1 MSLRFYLKKFA
12 FIIPVMTLMTE
23 PATAQPTIS
32 AVTPAANTNS
42 APRSTPVT
50 VRFSQSLN
58 AGSTAALRVFS
69 NQRGGLRSG
78 NSGLVSLNN
87 DLLSFTPTFSF
98 RAGETVKVTVTTTA
112 QSSSGALAT
121 PRGFQFTAAASGGNG
136 VFTNGS
142 NVGTGSNPYNVTLAD
157 IDNDGDLDI
166 LAPDFGGAAVS
177 IQLNRGNGLYSGS
190 ASTSVGSQPRSV
202 TAADIDGDG
211 DLDLLTAN
219 YNANTAS
226 VRFNN
231 GSGVFS
237 GGADLMVGSQP
248 QSITTADVDGD
259 GDLDFLV
266 ANGAGGS
273 VSVRLNDG
281 TGTFGG
287 GTTVTVG
294 SFPFNVTTGDV
305 DGDGDFDLLT
315 ANMGTGS
322 NTVSVR
328 LNNGS
333 GVFTAG
339 TDAVMGSRPRWIALG
354 DLNNDGKLDLLS
366 ANFGSNDAS
375 VRFNNGSG
383 VFSGGTELAAGSGP
397 SSVAAADID
406 GDGDLDMLV
415 SNFFSNSVTIRL
427 NNGSGVFGASTTFL
441 TNVNPNGIATGDVD
455 NDGDLD
461 LLSANFGSNT
471 LNVGFNNVIT
481 ITDLVVST
489 PENVS
494 GTYRNVTVTG
504 PATGGTGIATL
515 TDTLKVL
522 GTLTIQDG
530 GTLLTACK
538 PLIGTGNFQL
548 EAGGTLGICDP
559 LGIELTGNTGS
570 VRLSG
575 TRSFSNDASYI
586 YNGTVAQVTGGALP
600 SQVRNL
606 TTTNASNVTLNAAET
621 VMQALTVGSSGNL
634 VLNGRALTLP
644 SSATGTA
651 LVVNSGT
658 GIVQGNTALMQ
669 RYIDPSVNAGLGYRH
684 YSAPVAAT
692 TVADLSTPGFTPV
705 LNNGY
710 NSAASP
716 GQVTPFPTV
725 FGYDQSR
732 LATVTSNY
740 SAFDKGWFSPLSTSD
755 ALTVGRGYTVNIM
768 AAETIDFTGALNSGD
783 LAVPLARNAGA
794 TAADAGWALVGNPY
808 PAPLDWSLVNS
819 ADRPNLDAALYV
831 FESSSQYSG
840 SYRTYTNGV
849 GSGNPLIGSSQ
860 GFCVRVSAGQTTGS
874 LTFRNAQRV
883 TSYANQV
890 PMRRGAADI
899 RPLVQLDLQGA
910 TGPADALFVY
920 AETGATSG
928 LDSQYDAVKL
938 PNPSGLNLAAL
949 TANGEAQAIAG
960 MTKFTTVTVLPLRIG
975 VPSAG
980 SYTLRAAQLLNLP
993 SGLDAYLFD
1002 TQTNQQINLRQ
1013 QASYTFGVSP
1023 QQALQTMNGRF
1034 ELRFGPAT
1042 GPLATAT
1049 AQAGFEL
1056 MVYPNPAHAKLTVSM
1071 PNTAGAVALKAGIY
1085 NSLGQQVRANIPL
1098 SGTGTTIDV
1107 SGLSKGI
1114 YTIRVHAGS
1123 TPVVK
1128 RVVIE

>member
-1 MSLRFYLKKFA
+1 MNLRFYLRKLAFGVPFA
-12 FIIPVMTLMTE
+12 GLYAGM
-23 PATAQPTIS
+23 AAAQPTIS
-32 AVTPAANTNS
+32 AITPIANRTS
-42 APRSTPVT
+42 VPRSTPVT
-50 VRFSQSLN
+50 VRFSQPLN
-58 AGSTAALRVFS
+58 AGSAAALRVFS
-69 NQRGGLRSG
+69 SQRGGLRSG
-78 NSGLVSLNN
+78 NSGSVLLNN
-87 DLLSFTPTFSF
+87 DQLAFTPTFSY
-98 RAGETVKVTVTTTA
+98 RAGETVRGSVTTAA

-121 PRGFQFTAAASGGNG
+121 PRGFQFTAAATGGNG

-157 IDNDGDLDI
+157 VDNDGDLDI

-177 IQLNRGNGLYSGS
+177 IQFNRGNGLYSGS
-190 ASTSVGSQPRSV
+190 SSTSVGSQPRSV
-202 TAADIDGDG
+202 TTADIDGDG

-231 GSGVFS
+231 GSGVFG
-237 GGADLMVGSQP
+237 GGADLVVGSQP

-266 ANGAGGS
+266 ANGAAGS

-287 GTTVTVG
+287 GTTVAVG

-333 GVFTAG
+333 GLFSAG

-354 DLNNDGKLDLLS
+354 DLDIDGDLDLLS

-383 VFSGGTELAAGSGP
+383 VFGGGTELAAGNGP

-406 GDGDLDMLV
+406 GDQDLDLLV

-427 NNGSGVFGASTTFL
+427 NNGSGAFGSSSTFS

-494 GTYRNVTVTG
+494 GTYRNVTITG
-504 PATGGTGIATL
+504 PATGGPGIATL
-515 TDTLKVL
+515 TDTLKVM

-530 GTLLTACK
+530 GTLLTACQ
-538 PLIGTGNFQL
+538 PLIGVGNFVL
-548 EAGGTLGICDP
+548 AAGGTLGICDP
-559 LGIELTGNTGS
+559 LGIEQTGNVGAVRLTG
-570 VRLSG
+570 
-575 TRSFSNDASYI
+575 TRGFSNDASYT

-606 TTTNASNVTLNAAET
+606 TTTNANNVTLNAAET
-621 VMQALTVGSSGNL
+621 VMQALTVGSTGDL
-634 VLNGRALTLP
+634 VLNGQALTLP
-644 SSATGTA
+644 SGPAGTA
-651 LVVNSGT
+651 LVVNSST
-658 GIVQGNTALMQ
+658 GRVQGNTALMQ
-669 RYIDPSVNAGLGYRH
+669 RYLDPSVNAGLGYRH
-684 YSAPVAAT
+684 YSAPVAAA
-692 TVADLSTPGFTPV
+692 TVADLTTSGFAPV
-705 LNNGY
+705 LNGAY
-710 NSAASP
+710 NSAAAP
-716 GQVTPFPTV
+716 GLVTPFPTV

-732 LATVTSNY
+732 LATTVNNY
-740 SAFDKGWFSPLSTSD
+740 SAFDKGWVSPLAATE
-755 ALTVGRGYTVNIM
+755 ALAVGRGYTVNIP
-768 AAETIDFTGALNSGD
+768 AAEKVAFVGTLNTGD
-783 LAVPLARNAGA
+783 LTVALARNPGP

-808 PAPLDWSLVNS
+808 PAPLDWSLVTA

-831 FESSSQYSG
+831 FESSSQYNG
-840 SYRTYTNGV
+840 TYRAYTNGV
-849 GSGNPLIGSSQ
+849 GGGSPLIGSSQ
-860 GFCVRVSAGQTTGS
+860 GFFVRVSPGQTTGS

-883 TSYANQV
+883 TSYPTQV
-890 PMRRGAADI
+890 PVRRGPADS
-899 RPLVQLDLQGA
+899 RPLVRLDLQGA
-910 TGPADALFVY
+910 AGPADALFVY
-920 AETGATSG
+920 AETGATTG
-928 LDSQYDAVKL
+928 LDSQYDALKL

-949 TANGEAQAIAG
+949 AATGEAQAIAG
-960 MTKFTTVTVLPLRIG
+960 LAQFTAATVLPLRIG
-975 VPSAG
+975 VPAAG
-980 SYTLRAAQLLNLP
+980 SYSLRADQLLHLP
-993 SGLDAYLFD
+993 TDLTVYLFD
-1002 TQTNQQINLRQ
+1002 AQTNQQINLRQ
-1013 QASYTFGVSP
+1013 QARYAFSVSP
-1023 QQALQTMNGRF
+1023 QQALQTIASRF
-1034 ELRFGPAT
+1034 ELRFGPAA
-1042 GPLATAT
+1042 GPLATA
-1049 AQAGFEL
+1049 AAHAGFEL
-1056 MVYPNPAHAKLTVSM
+1056 MVYPNPAHARLTVSV
-1071 PNTAGAVALKAGIY
+1071 PNTAGTDALKAGIY

-1098 SGTGTTIDV
+1098 TTTGTTLDV
-1107 SGLSKGI
+1107 SGLAKGI
-1114 YTIRVHAGS
+1114 YTIRVRAGA

>member
-1 MSLRFYLKKFA
+1 MSLHFYLNKLA
-12 FIIPVMTLMTE
+12 FIAPVVVLLAA
-23 PATAQPTIS
+23 PAAAQPTIS
-32 AVTPAANTNS
+32 TVTPTANGNS

-50 VRFSQSLN
+50 VSFSQPLN
-58 AGSTAALRVFS
+58 AGSAAALRVLS

-78 NSGLVSLNN
+78 NSGAVTLNN
-87 DLLSFTPTFSF
+87 DLLTFTPTHSF
-98 RAGETVKVTVTTTA
+98 RAGETVKVTVTTAA

-121 PRGFQFTAAASGGNG
+121 PRGFQFTTAASGGNG

-177 IQLNRGNGLYSGS
+177 IQFNRGNGLYSGS
-190 ASTSVGSQPRSV
+190 ASASVGSQPRSV

-237 GGADLMVGSQP
+237 GGADLTVGSQP

-287 GTTVTVG
+287 GTTVAVG

-333 GVFTAG
+333 GLFSAG

-354 DLNNDGKLDLLS
+354 DLNNDGKLDLIS

-427 NNGSGVFGASTTFL
+427 NNGSGVFGTSTTFA

-494 GTYRNVTVTG
+494 GTYRNVTITG
-504 PATGGTGIATL
+504 PATGGAGTATL

-530 GTLLTACK
+530 GSLITACK
-538 PLIGTGNFQL
+538 PLIGPGNFVL

-575 TRSFSNDASYI
+575 SRSFSNDASYI
-586 YNGTVAQVTGGALP
+586 YNGTLAQVTGGALP
-600 SQVRNL
+600 TQVRNL
-606 TTTNASNVTLNAAET
+606 TTTNANNVTLNAAAT

-644 SSATGTA
+644 SGATGTA
-651 LVVNSGT
+651 LVVNTGT

-684 YSAPVAAT
+684 YSTPVAAT
-692 TVADLSTPGFTPV
+692 TVADLTTSGFAPV
-705 LNNGY
+705 LNSAY
-710 NSAASP
+710 NSSASP

-732 LATVTSNY
+732 LATVSSNY
-740 SAFDKGWFSPLSTSD
+740 TAFDKGWFSPLSSSD
-755 ALTVGRGYTVNIM
+755 ALTVGRGYTVNIT
-768 AAETIDFTGALNSGD
+768 ASEKIDFSGTLNNGD
-783 LAVPLARNAGA
+783 QAVALARNTGA

-808 PAPLDWSLVNS
+808 PAPLDWSLVN
-819 ADRPNLDAALYV
+819 AGDRPSLDAAMYV
-831 FESSSQYSG
+831 FESSNQYSG
-840 SYRTYTNGV
+840 NYRTYANGV
-849 GSGNPLIGSSQ
+849 GSTPLIGSSQ
-860 GFCVRVSAGQTTGS
+860 GFFVRVSTGQTTGN
-874 LTFRNAQRV
+874 LIFRNAQRV
-883 TSYANQV
+883 TSYATQV
-890 PMRRGAADI
+890 PMRRGTADI
-899 RPLVQLDLQGA
+899 RPLVQLDLQG
-910 TGPADALFVY
+910 TNGPVDALFVY
-920 AETGATSG
+920 AEAGATSSF
-928 LDSQYDAVKL
+928 DSQYDAVKL
-938 PNPSGLNLAAL
+938 PNPSGLNLAVVV
-949 TANGEAQAIAG
+949 ANMPAQAIAG
-960 MTKFTTVTVLPLRIG
+960 LAKFTTATVLPLSIG
-975 VPSAG
+975 VPASG
-980 SYTLRAAQLLNLP
+980 GYTLRAAQLLNLP

-1013 QASYTFGVSP
+1013 QASYSFSVSP
-1023 QQALQTMNGRF
+1023 QQAAQAITNRF
-1034 ELRFGPAT
+1034 ELRFGPTA
-1042 GPLATAT
+1042 GPLATTGNHA
-1049 AQAGFEL
+1049 APEL
-1056 MVYPNPAHAKLTVSM
+1056 LVFPNPAHTQF
-1071 PNTAGAVALKAGIY
+1071 TVALPTIAGTAPVKAAIY
-1085 NSLGQQVRANIPL
+1085 NSLGQQVRADILL
-1098 SGTGTTIDV
+1098 SAIETMVDV
-1107 SGLSKGI
+1107 AGLAKGI
-1114 YTIRVHAGS
+1114 YTIRVQTGT
-1123 TPVVK
+1123 TPIVK